1 MMMKMNNS
9 DVTVNEQEDSFSKFY
24 ASELRKKRQ
33 QINNNDRGFNE
44 LEDERRQVFQQAIRT
59 PGRRGEVIKK
69 KMKRNLQDDSKQ
81 VIRHTTGRMI
91 EFIFIPSF

>member
-1 MMMKMNNS
+1 MINS
-9 DVTVNEQEDSFSKFY
+9 DVTVNEQEDSFTNFY

-69 KMKRNLQDDSKQ
+69 EEIEKEFTRRFKEDDPTYHE
-81 VIRHTTGRMI
+81 INN
-91 EFIFIPSF
+91 

>member
-1 MMMKMNNS
+1 MINS

-69 KMKRNLQDDSKQ
+69 EEIEKEFTRRFKADDPTYRGSDD
-81 VIRHTTGRMI
+81 
-91 EFIFIPSF
+91 

>member
-1 MMMKMNNS
+1 MINR

-69 KMKRNLQDDSKQ
+69 EEIEKEFTRRFKADDPTYHGSND
-81 VIRHTTGRMI
+81 
-91 EFIFIPSF
+91 

>member
-1 MMMKMNNS
+1 MINS

-69 KMKRNLQDDSKQ
+69 EEIEKEFTRRFKADDPTYRGSND
-81 VIRHTTGRMI
+81 
-91 EFIFIPSF
+91 

>member
-1 MMMKMNNS
+1 MNNS

-69 KMKRNLQDDSKQ
+69 EEIEKEFTRRFKADDPTYRGSND
-81 VIRHTTGRMI
+81 
-91 EFIFIPSF
+91 

>member
-1 MMMKMNNS
+1 MINS

-44 LEDERRQVFQQAIRT
+44 LEDERRQVFQQVLEHQVV
-59 PGRRGEVIKK
+59 EVK
-69 KMKRNLQDDSKQ
+69 L
-81 VIRHTTGRMI
+81 
-91 EFIFIPSF
+91 